1 MSDSFGSGP
10 SENWIARNW
19 HPACAAVYLA
29 ICLMDFLCMPVY
41 YEIDNAHLTPTKT
54 VELAMMLKDGA
65 AQIEALKVLHQDRSW
80 TPITLGQNGL
90 FHLAFGAI
98 LGVGIWSRGK
108 QGNTQVLND
117 ISAQIAT
124 VATSAAR
131 MQPSQRIETTSTC
144 ETCTRTQ
151 A

>member
-1 MSDSFGSGP
+1 
-10 SENWIARNW
+10 
-19 HPACAAVYLA
+19 
-29 ICLMDFLCMPVY
+29 MPIY
-41 YEIDNAHLTPTKT
+41 YEWDNAHLTPTKT
-54 VELAMMLKDGA
+54 VELAMMLKDGP

-98 LGVGIWSRGK
+98 LGVGVWSRGK
-108 QGNTQVLND
+108 QGNAQTLND

-131 MQPSQRIETTSTC
+131 MQPARRIETTSTC
-144 ETCTRTQ
+144 ETCTSTRV
-151 A
+151 